1 MSTDTAKN
9 NRFVRI
15 SGLLAIIAGAVMVI
29 AGAVT
34 WGAVSSHLTA
44 ENITVSE
51 DAAAFGGQTVNTPW
65 EAYAQAEIINHHALE
80 ATGGKTY
87 AELDKEDPLRAVA
100 MNGSFLRASL
110 FTSVVAFGVA
120 ALVMGVGVV
129 FGLIGFALRTVA
141 PAAEVVAP
149 AGRREPRSPASDS
162 TPAEPGLPRGPGSA
176 AFAIVALRQPR
187 RRRSVMTGGAP
198 EDPYK
203 PAPWTVGRI
212 DNLGRARAHGRG
224 SGTRRALR

>member
-120 ALVMGVGVV
+120 ALVMGLGLV
-129 FGLIGFALRTVA
+129 FGLIGYTLRRLAPTA
-141 PAAEVVAP
+141 PATVVKAD
-149 AGRREPRSPASDS
+149 E
-162 TPAEPGLPRGPGSA
+162 
-176 AFAIVALRQPR
+176 
-187 RRRSVMTGGAP
+187 
-198 EDPYK
+198 
-203 PAPWTVGRI
+203 
-212 DNLGRARAHGRG
+212 NLLARA
-224 SGTRRALR
+224 

>member
-1 MSTDTAKN
+1 MSTSAVSPNT
-9 NRFVRI
+9 RFVRI
-15 SGLLAIIAGAVMVI
+15 AGLVTIIVGGVMLI

-120 ALVMGVGVV
+120 ALVMGLGLV
-129 FGLIGFALRTVA
+129 FGLIGYTLRRLA
-141 PAAEVVAP
+141 P
-149 AGRREPRSPASDS
+149 
-162 TPAEPGLPRGPGSA
+162 T
-176 AFAIVALRQPR
+176 
-187 RRRSVMTGGAP
+187 AP
-198 EDPYK
+198 E
-203 PAPWTVGRI
+203 TVVTA
-212 DNLGRARAHGRG
+212 DENLLARA
-224 SGTRRALR
+224 

>member
-1 MSTDTAKN
+1 MSTDTARN
-9 NRFVRI
+9 NRFVRV
-15 SGLLAIIAGAVMVI
+15 SGLLAIIAGAVFII
-29 AGAVT
+29 AGVVT
-34 WGAVSSHLTA
+34 WGAVSSHLSA

-120 ALVMGVGVV
+120 ALVMGIGVV
-129 FGLIGFALRTVA
+129 FGLIGFALRRIAPTAPEIVA
-141 PAAEVVAP
+141 PADE
-149 AGRREPRSPASDS
+149 
-162 TPAEPGLPRGPGSA
+162 
-176 AFAIVALRQPR
+176 
-187 RRRSVMTGGAP
+187 
-198 EDPYK
+198 
-203 PAPWTVGRI
+203 
-212 DNLGRARAHGRG
+212 NLLARA
-224 SGTRRALR
+224 